1 MAEVRANHQ
10 KRRSKWADISE
21 DEWSSEEETP
31 QETPTPTTPGLPSF
45 DPSEQVTQLQTEI
58 QSSSPPYRF
67 FVKNLPFSLSSENEL
82 LEFFAVSEEDK
93 TNIKVMFPREN
104 SSHRNPSNATL
115 LVYHFDLAMKISER
129 NEAELRGR
137 PVQITLKSREDSR
150 GLRGRGRGNR
160 APRTP
165 RGPRGMRGRRRPEP
179 PRTAQHTYRKSNNF
193 EQARKSSEKT
203 ITPGI
208 PAQSISIPSAQP
220 KPAELKPVKP
230 KKVETKP
237 KPDPFG
243 GAKPVDTLSKDL
255 EFETK
260 LKKEHEETKKPETQK
275 SETQKPETQK
285 PETQKPETQK
295 RYVKKNPEEPH
306 QRKNSEPAWKDPSE
320 TAKVLT
326 KQPTEVPRSRTS
338 TKNYTAKK
346 FRRSDNLS

>member
-1 MAEVRANHQ
+1 
-10 KRRSKWADISE
+10 
-21 DEWSSEEETP
+21 
-31 QETPTPTTPGLPSF
+31 
-45 DPSEQVTQLQTEI
+45 
-58 QSSSPPYRF
+58 
-67 FVKNLPFSLSSENEL
+67 
-82 LEFFAVSEEDK
+82 
-93 TNIKVMFPREN
+93 
-104 SSHRNPSNATL
+104 
-115 LVYHFDLAMKISER
+115 MKISER

-137 PVQITLKSREDSR
+137 PVQITLKPREDLR
-150 GLRGRGRGNR
+150 GIRGRGRGNR

-193 EQARKSSEKT
+193 EQAKKSSEKT

-208 PAQSISIPSAQP
+208 PAQSISIPSTQP
-220 KPAELKPVKP
+220 KPAELKPAELKPAKP

-275 SETQKPETQK
+275 PETQKPEIQKPETQK
-285 PETQKPETQK
+285 K
-295 RYVKKNPEEPH
+295 YVKKNPEEPH

-338 TKNYTAKK
+338 TKN
-346 FRRSDNLS
+346 